1 MNSSFKDTLT
11 RLGHR
16 IKDAFKALMQRL
28 GRIFTGN
35 VGLKAAAFVFALL
48 LWAYVLVVLNP
59 VRTKYIEG
67 VTVPE
72 SKIRLTAECEDIEG
86 RERMG
91 EYIMLR
97 LRLAAGID
105 DREFSRRFGFSFE
118 RMYGEKCRF
127 FVQNGFMTV
136 KNGVFA
142 LTPSGMFISNYIL
155 TEILEFADL
164 GRFNFT

>member
-1 MNSSFKDTLT
+1 MSAHSYFNGSRFSFTPD
-11 RLGHR
+11 
-16 IKDAFKALMQRL
+16 IK
-28 GRIFTGN
+28 
-35 VGLKAAAFVFALL
+35 
-48 LWAYVLVVLNP
+48 
-59 VRTKYIEG
+59 KYIEG

-127 FVQNGFMTV
+127 FVQNGFMTA
-136 KNGVFA
+136 KNGIFA